1 MRSQVPF
8 GEKLIGSDEFREL
21 YAMSVEF
28 EHGQKKTLGICD
40 LELLRYGSTGKGSQL
55 RTGVLSLGIQ
65 SSNLHCLPAGDFV
78 RRVQ

>member
-28 EHGQKKTLGICD
+28 EHGQKK
-40 LELLRYGSTGKGSQL
+40 R
-55 RTGVLSLGIQ
+55 
-65 SSNLHCLPAGDFV
+65 
-78 RRVQ
+78 